1 MEVLQVF
8 MVSANF
14 NSVLHTEEEGATT
27 FETKDDRS
35 EFFIVNIIVLFR
47 RLETS
52 TVKANGVDAISEF
65 LGDDCSKNKSRGISF
80 KDEMACPIGG
90 TKDGG
95 GGANLFQD
103 KKGILFMGRP

>member
-1 MEVLQVF
+1 

-35 EFFIVNIIVLFR
+35 EFFIMDIIVLFS

-52 TVKANGVDAISEF
+52 TVEANGVDAISEF
-65 LGDDCSKNKSRGISF
+65 LGDDYSKSKFRGISF
-80 KDEMACPIGG
+80 KNEMACPIRG
-90 TKDGG
+90 TKDGK

-103 KKGILFMGRP
+103 KEGILFAGRP